1 MSEFDH
7 RNFYGCWSSSEKG
20 LSKSGLKGD
29 SNPDLCD
36 VGAEWDQ
43 VLLWINYKPAD
54 DDNTRILRGLEWMN
68 WITAFFNAAQAPA
81 RNSLNGDSISQF
93 S

>member
-7 RNFYGCWSSSEKG
+7 RNFHGCWSSSEKG
-20 LSKSGLKGD
+20 D
-29 SNPDLCD
+29 SNPDRCD

-54 DDNTRILRGLEWMN
+54 DDNTRILRVFEM
-68 WITAFFNAAQAPA
+68 WIRMSELDHRIF
-81 RNSLNGDSISQF
+81 
-93 S
+93 